1 MKKNAIGVI
10 GIALAVVVALLIA
23 TTKTPSPLRGML
35 QLDGALIAVILGAVA
50 AVRGSWLWLILSAAG
65 LAEVAFIIF

>member
-65 LAEVAFIIF
+65 LAEVAFTIF